1 MSFTR
6 TTLCAAL
13 AATLFA
19 VPAFSQTSTPA
30 PSTTSK
36 PKSTTSTTSKS
47 ATASKSTAAKPAYD
61 RALLKPALL
70 KDKAP
75 DTFQVKF
82 ETTRGDF
89 AVTVTRAW
97 APLAAD
103 RFYNLVKH
111 HYYDGA
117 RFFRVVPNFVVQ
129 FGISAYPPV
138 TAAWEKAT
146 IPDEPRTQNN
156 TKGTLV
162 FAKTSMPNS
171 RTVEIFI
178 NLKDNS
184 ASLNAQGFAPFGAVD
199 DKGMNV
205 VEMMYDQYGD
215 SAGMDQQP
223 MEKQGEAYISQKWPK
238 LDTIRTAYLI
248 GAAAEAAAK
257 PATTTKPAPKPQ
269 PKPAAPA
276 KPQN

>member
-1 MSFTR
+1 MSFIR

-19 VPAFSQTSTPA
+19 VPAFSQTSSTT
-30 PSTTSK
+30 PSTTK
-36 PKSTTSTTSKS
+36 PKSTTS
-47 ATASKSTAAKPAYD
+47 STAAKSTAPKSTYD
-61 RALLKPALL
+61 RALLKPSLL

-75 DTFQVKF
+75 DTYQVKF

-89 AVTVTRAW
+89 TVSVTRAW

-111 HYYDGA
+111 HFYDGA

-129 FGISAYPPV
+129 FGISAHPAV

-146 IPDEPRTQNN
+146 FPDEPRTQNN

-178 NLKDNS
+178 NLKDNT
-184 ASLNAQGFAPFGAVD
+184 ASLNPQGFAPFGAVD

-223 MEKQGEAYISQKWPK
+223 MEKGGEAYIAQKWPK
-238 LDTIRTAYLI
+238 LDTIRTAFLI
-248 GAAAEAAAK
+248 GAAAEAAKK
-257 PATTTKPAPKPQ
+257 PATATAPKPQ
-269 PKPAAPA
+269 PKPVTPS

>member
-19 VPAFSQTSTPA
+19 IPAFSQTSSTT
-30 PSTTSK
+30 PSTAK
-36 PKSTTSTTSKS
+36 PKSTTSS
-47 ATASKSTAAKPAYD
+47 ATKSTAPKSAYD
-61 RALLKPALL
+61 RALLKPSLL

-75 DTFQVKF
+75 DTYQVKF

-89 AVTVTRAW
+89 TVTVTRAW

-111 HYYDGA
+111 HFYDGA

-129 FGISAYPPV
+129 FGISAHPAV

-146 IPDEPRTQNN
+146 FPDESRTQNN

-162 FAKTSMPNS
+162 FAKTAMPNS

-184 ASLNAQGFAPFGAVD
+184 ASLNSQGFAPFGAVD

-223 MEKQGEAYISQKWPK
+223 MEKGGEAYITQKWPK

-248 GAAAEAAAK
+248 GAAAEAAKK
-257 PATTTKPAPKPQ
+257 PTTTSAPKPQ
-269 PKPAAPA
+269 PKPVAPS

>member
-6 TTLCAAL
+6 TTLCAAF

-19 VPAFSQTSTPA
+19 IPALSQTSTTT
-30 PSTTSK
+30 PSTTK
-36 PKSTTSTTSKS
+36 PKSTTG
-47 ATASKSTAAKPAYD
+47 STAAKSTAPKPSYD

-70 KDKAP
+70 KEKAP
-75 DTFQVKF
+75 DTYQVKF

-89 AVTVTRAW
+89 TVSVTRAW

-129 FGISAYPPV
+129 FGISAYPAV
-138 TAAWEKAT
+138 TAAWQHAT
-146 IPDEPRTQNN
+146 IQDEPRTQNN

-162 FAKTSMPNS
+162 FAKTGMPNS

-184 ASLNAQGFAPFGAVD
+184 ASLNSQGFAPFGAVD

-223 MEKQGEAYISQKWPK
+223 MEKGGEAYIAQKWPK

-248 GAAAEAAAK
+248 GAAAEAAKK
-257 PATTTKPAPKPQ
+257 PAATTTAPKPQ
-269 PKPAAPA
+269 PKPVTPA